1 MRLIAD
7 GVTPNER
14 LVLVNDLLTDNG
26 FAFVLDQSLFLWVG
40 DRIGFENGDPVIIR
54 ANGGRFVPPG
64 SWETRCYIKGLL
76 R

>member
-14 LVLVNDLLTDNG
+14 LVLVNELEDDNS
-26 FAFVLDQSLFLWVG
+26 FAFVLDQPLFLWVG
-40 DRIGFENGDPVIIR
+40 DRIAFEKDALVIAHSNGRRSVR
-54 ANGGRFVPPG
+54 RGH
-64 SWETRCYIKGLL
+64 WEPRCYAYRL